1 MTDTVPA
8 DLADLLRRAYKA
20 FNARDVDAA
29 LATMTPDVDWP
40 NLVDG
45 GRVQGQPAVRAYWAR
60 QFETTEPTVEPGRM
74 SLEPDGRVAVEVHQI
89 VRDKS
94 GHVLVDQV
102 AEHLYTISNG
112 LAARMDV
119 RPS

>member
-8 DLADLLRRAYKA
+8 ALADLLNRAYKA
-20 FNARDVDAA
+20 FNTRDIDAA

-45 GRVQGQPAVRAYWAR
+45 GREHGRDAVRAYWTR
-60 QFETTEPTVEPGRM
+60 QFEMRDPTIEPQRM
-74 SLEPDGRVAVEVHQI
+74 RLEPDGRVAVEVHQV
-89 VRDKS
+89 VRDHA
-94 GHVLVDQV
+94 GQVLVDQV
-102 AEHLYTISNG
+102 AEHVYTFANG

-119 RPS
+119 REL